1 MMRCSRCSAWPVV
14 RSPDSGTTAAF
25 ILQSQNGTLWE
36 RYAVRQTRLPPAQ
49 SRRSGAVLHP
59 VARCWPV

>member
-36 RYAVRQTRLPPAQ
+36 PCAKRDCRPLRVGGRALSFTR
-49 SRRSGAVLHP
+49 
-59 VARCWPV
+59 